1 MKLAHMDE
9 YQKEQFDALSMAKEH
24 LAKISAPE
32 RLKLNNALAD
42 YLLFRDKVNTFLTGH
57 FSQICTKKC
66 YQSKLS
72 ACCSREGI
80 ITFFA
85 DVVINILASEKKEVE
100 ALFTILQKPN
110 TGFKCIYLG
119 EQGCMWRV
127 KPIVCEMFL
136 CDQAIKAVF
145 DDKPQAHKEWK
156 SLEQERKLFTW
167 PDRPVLF
174 DKLESIFIDAEY
186 SSSLMYMHNSP
197 GLLRVKKIAQKSN
210 LPQRPRSSR
219 R

>member
-1 MKLAHMDE
+1 MAHMDE
-9 YQKEQFDALSMAKEH
+9 YQKEQFDALSMVKEH
-24 LAKISAPE
+24 LASLAIRE
-32 RLKLNNALAD
+32 RLKLDSALAD
-42 YLLFRDKVNTFLTGH
+42 YLLFRDKVNTFLYDH
-57 FSQICTKKC
+57 FAQICTQKC

-110 TGFKCIYLG
+110 NGFKCIYLG

-145 DDKPQAHKEWK
+145 DEKPQAHEEWK
-156 SLEQERKLFTW
+156 SFEQERKLFTW

-174 DKLESIFIDAEY
+174 DKLESIFIDAGY
-186 SSSLMYMHNSP
+186 NSSLMYMHNSP
-197 GLLRVKKIAQKSN
+197 GLLRVKKIAQK
-210 LPQRPRSSR
+210 RK
-219 R
+219 

>member
-1 MKLAHMDE
+1 MDE
-9 YQKEQFDALSMAKEH
+9 YQKEQFDALSMVRKH
-24 LAKISAPE
+24 LASISALE
-32 RLKLNNALAD
+32 RMKLNSTLKD
-42 YLLFRDKVNTFLTGH
+42 YLLFRDKVNTFLADH
-57 FSQICTKKC
+57 FAQICTQKC

-85 DVVINILASEKKEVE
+85 DVAINILASEKNEIE

-110 TGFKCIYLG
+110 NGFKCIYLG

-145 DDKPQAHKEWK
+145 EEKPQAREEWK

-167 PDRPVLF
+167 PDKPVLF
-174 DKLESIFIDAEY
+174 DKLESIFIDAGY
-186 SSSLMYMHNSP
+186 NSPLMYMHNSP
-197 GLLRVKKIAQKSN
+197 GLLRVKKIAQKTN
-210 LPQRPRSSR
+210 LPQRPRSSQR
-219 R
+219 

>member
-1 MKLAHMDE
+1 MDE
-9 YQKEQFDALSMAKEH
+9 YQKEQYDALLMVKKH
-24 LAKISAPE
+24 LASISAPE
-32 RLKLNNALAD
+32 RLKLSNSLTD
-42 YLLFRDKVNTFLTGH
+42 YLLFRHKVNTFLTDH
-57 FSQICTKKC
+57 FSQICTQRC
-66 YQSKLS
+66 YESKLS

-100 ALFTILQKPN
+100 ALFTILQKPIN
-110 TGFKCIYLG
+110 GFKCIYLSA
-119 EQGCMWRV
+119 QGCMWRI

-145 DDKPQAHKEWK
+145 DEKPQAHEEWK

-167 PDRPVLF
+167 PDKPVLF
-174 DKLESIFIDAEY
+174 DMLESIFIDAGY
-186 SSSLMYMHNSP
+186 NSSLMYMHNSP
-197 GLLRVKKIAQKSN
+197 GLLRVKKIARKSN